1 MPDKTIP
8 CKIRNKR
15 WTLVFTRN
23 PDLIP
28 KGTWGVTKHWQK
40 LIAIHPDQKGQEA
53 IGTVIHE
60 WLHGFFPDAKEE
72 VILQAESELVGLLD
86 DLGMLADEWATDEI

>member
-1 MPDKTIP
+1 MPDKAIP

-28 KGTWGVTKHWQK
+28 
-40 LIAIHPDQKGQEA
+40 
-53 IGTVIHE
+53 
-60 WLHGFFPDAKEE
+60 
-72 VILQAESELVGLLD
+72 
-86 DLGMLADEWATDEI
+86 